1 MVPIRHKFQ
10 APLPTA
16 ADEADVMI
24 GARGVLGGLNATP
37 LPPNTSGWILS
48 RNAKDESRAF
58 TTTAATDVR
67 LGDLTPWSAPYA

>member
-24 GARGVLGGLNATP
+24 GVRGVLGGLNATP
-37 LPPNTSGWILS
+37 
-48 RNAKDESRAF
+48 
-58 TTTAATDVR
+58 ATKHRR
-67 LGDLTPWSAPYA
+67 LDLVPERER